1 MIIDFWNRN
10 GGSPTPTPTD
20 LSGVVASAD
29 LSGTTLNLDNPSG
42 TTIDSV
48 DFSGIIPAPVETSG
62 FVHSADFVVSSST
75 LNLENTTGATIDT
88 IDLSSLKQ
96 DLSNYYTNTE
106 ADAKFPESTNIRH
119 IIAISQADYDLIS
132 NPSSD
137 TLYVINS

>member
-1 MIIDFWNRN
+1 MIIDFYNRN
-10 GGSPTPTPTD
+10 GGSPTPTPVD

-48 DFSGIIPAPVETSG
+48 DFSGIIP
-62 FVHSADFVVSSST
+62 
-75 LNLENTTGATIDT
+75 
-88 IDLSSLKQ
+88 DLT
-96 DLSNYYTNTE
+96 NYYTKTE
-106 ADAKFPESTNIRH
+106 AGAKFPESTNIRH

-132 NPSSD
+132 SPSSD

>member
-10 GGSPTPTPTD
+10 GGSPTPTD

-42 TTIDSV
+42 TTIDTV
-48 DFSGIIPAPVETSG
+48 DFSGIVP
-62 FVHSADFVVSSST
+62 
-75 LNLENTTGATIDT
+75 
-88 IDLSSLKQ
+88 DLT
-96 DLSNYYTNTE
+96 NYYTKTE

-119 IIAISQADYDLIS
+119 IIAISQANYDLIS